1 MNCDEFA
8 RRALDMTETLYRVS
22 YAMLSRPS
30 DREDA
35 VQEALKR
42 AWEKRGRLR
51 GEQYFETWVVRILI
65 NVCRDL
71 YRRKHREIPVES
83 FPDRAAPP
91 GADPDLH
98 DAILRLPETLRLP
111 LVLHYME
118 GYAVDEIAGML
129 RLPAGTVKTRMRK
142 ARALLKHVLYEE
154 VKPC

>member
-1 MNCDEFA
+1 MNGEEFE
-8 RRALDMTETLYRVS
+8 RRTLGMTATLYRVG
-22 YAMLSRPS
+22 YAMLSSPP

-51 GEQYFETWVVRILI
+51 DERYFETWVVRILI

-71 YRRKHREIPVES
+71 YRRKRRETPVADLPE
-83 FPDRAAPP
+83 RAAPP

-98 DAILRLPETLRLP
+98 DAILRLPEALRLP

-118 GYAVDEIAGML
+118 GYGVSEIAGML
-129 RLPAGTVKTRMRK
+129 RLPGGTVKTRLRK
-142 ARALLKHVLYEE
+142 ARSLLKRMLYEE